1 MAITIKLPDKVKQIL
16 NTLEN
21 AGFEAYIVGGC
32 VRDSILG
39 RKPEDWDITTSAK
52 PEQVKA
58 LFRRTVDTG
67 IRHGTVTVMLGS
79 EGFEVTTYR
88 IDGKYEDGR
97 HPKDVTFTASL
108 EEDLKRRDFTINAM
122 AYNPER
128 GLVDL
133 FGGMNDIERRLIRA
147 VGDPVSRFTE
157 DALRIMRAVRF
168 SAQLDYTIEPS
179 TLSAIA
185 EMAPNLRKVSA
196 ERICTELTKLLISP
210 HPGELMTMYQTGIT
224 AIILPEFDACMVT
237 PSNNPHHI
245 YSVGEHII
253 HSVEAVRA
261 DRVLRYTMLFH
272 DFGKPRCHFTDENGI
287 DHFPGHARVSAEIA
301 VHVMKRLKF
310 DNDTLNKVELLVANH
325 DLRMDQTARSVR
337 RGIARVGKDMFPL
350 LMEVKVADGAAQA
363 PYRLAEKKADVDRWM
378 KLYREITARGDC
390 IGLDQLSVSGKDLID
405 AGMKP
410 GPEIGRVLGRMLQ
423 DVLDEPKHNNKDY
436 LLSVYIPK
444 KYS

>member
-1 MAITIKLPDKVKQIL
+1 MDAEAMRSLIGNVILCLMVIGVIAAVVHNNWSRIKEI
-16 NTLEN
+16 
-21 AGFEAYIVGGC
+21 
-32 VRDSILG
+32 
-39 RKPEDWDITTSAK
+39 
-52 PEQVKA
+52 
-58 LFRRTVDTG
+58 
-67 IRHGTVTVMLGS
+67 
-79 EGFEVTTYR
+79 
-88 IDGKYEDGR
+88 
-97 HPKDVTFTASL
+97 
-108 EEDLKRRDFTINAM
+108 
-122 AYNPER
+122 
-128 GLVDL
+128 
-133 FGGMNDIERRLIRA
+133 
-147 VGDPVSRFTE
+147 
-157 DALRIMRAVRF
+157 
-168 SAQLDYTIEPS
+168 
-179 TLSAIA
+179 
-185 EMAPNLRKVSA
+185 
-196 ERICTELTKLLISP
+196 
-210 HPGELMTMYQTGIT
+210 
-224 AIILPEFDACMVT
+224 
-237 PSNNPHHI
+237 
-245 YSVGEHII
+245 
-253 HSVEAVRA
+253 
-261 DRVLRYTMLFH
+261 
-272 DFGKPRCHFTDENGI
+272 FTDENGI

-363 PYRLAEKKADVDRWM
+363 PYRLAEKKADVDQWM